1 MLLTKFGFRFFTI
14 CLFIFLFTLQVS
26 AAKYALII
34 SCRAGNTQL
43 HSENKSCS
51 VELLKLLKQKSFEK
65 IDVFFEGGDTELKGS
80 LDIKRPVII
89 EKFEQLAK
97 QLDAKD
103 QLWLFLLGHANAS
116 PRRVSMA
123 TKKGRFSGKELA
135 ALLDMVKA
143 EQFIFC
149 LNTQSNGLMRLLAK
163 PKRLVLCATDSYG
176 QFNPP
181 HFTAF
186 FIKTWAESKNA
197 NLFDI
202 AKKAGRL
209 TEDFYKSNNLA
220 SAENSQIYY
229 KGEILSYP
237 FDGSKDQWLNFAMPE
252 TTSDNT
258 PSHKPVFT
266 PELEGIKIQPAT
278 KETRAKLA
286 EARKLAAVYP
296 QYAAV
301 YIKRDIDLTLKRD
314 NSSRIS
320 RNEAIYLNRDSA
332 AEVFGVFRVPVVASA
347 TSKITCAKIIY
358 PDGSYADFNVDSKD
372 FRHLV
377 MFSGLRQGCLLLR
390 SSLINVPAP
399 GQLPDYN
406 NDLRLQT
413 HFPVVAARIK
423 LRVPKKSPLRYK
435 LYNSSITPENSTTQ
449 YSKNYIFKINA
460 IPAYSYLPGDPNYRK
475 ICIHL
480 ALSTM
485 KSWKDFTTWTTRMFH
500 RAGKIDPASEKFLK
514 KLVKNCKTDTE
525 KVKRIYDF
533 LCDLRYLTVPIGAG
547 AFRPRLPGLV
557 IRDRYGDCKDK
568 ANALVALAGKLGI
581 KAYRVLVNRGRWTDK
596 TFPSWQFNHMIAYFP
611 KLSAYPQGL
620 WLDAT
625 DGATRFGTL
634 PPGDIGRAGML
645 IKDDSFKFKTINLS
659 GNIKNIIEQNIK
671 LTPCRDDPEKLAGTV
686 QITASGLPDYRL
698 RQTIKRLSP
707 RQLEFFIHKQID
719 SFLPEFTVKKF
730 KIVSKLTDIS
740 TPLKITVEVEGMRW
754 MLKATRTVLV
764 NSVWN
769 QLSFP
774 QRKYGIIINDGQS
787 LHMIQTL
794 TLNGKSSK
802 KHLPEWKKENEYLSI
817 SFSTQQT
824 TSFVQKFELDLKKSE
839 IPKQDYSRVRNLI
852 LKFKSKINGGQ

>member
-1 MLLTKFGFRFFTI
+1 MRPEKFAFRFFAI
-14 CLFIFLFTLQVS
+14 CLSIFLFTLQAS
-26 AAKYALII
+26 AAKYALVI
-34 SCRAGNTQL
+34 SCRAGNAQL
-43 HSENKSCS
+43 HNENKSCS
-51 VELLKLLKQKSFEK
+51 TELLKLLEKKGFEK
-65 IDVFFEGGDTELKGS
+65 IDVFFEGGSTELKGS
-80 LDIKRPVII
+80 MDITRTSIV
-89 EKFEQLAK
+89 EKLK
-97 QLDAKD
+97 QLGDQLNSKD
-103 QLWLFLLGHANAS
+103 QLWLFLMGHASAS

-123 TKKGRFSGKELA
+123 TKKGRLTGKELA
-135 ALLDMVKA
+135 ASLKRIKA

-149 LNTQSNGLMRLLAK
+149 LNTQSHGLMRLLAK

-197 NLFDI
+197 SLFDI

-209 TEDFYKSNNLA
+209 TEYFYKSNNLA

-258 PSHKPVFT
+258 PSRKPVFT
-266 PELEGIKIQPAT
+266 PELEGIKIHPAT
-278 KETRAKLA
+278 KETLAQLAK
-286 EARKLAAVYP
+286 ARKLAAVHS

-320 RNEAIYLNRDSA
+320 SNEFIFLNRDSA
-332 AEVFGVFRVPVVASA
+332 AEIFGVFRVPVIAGS

-358 PDGSYADFNVDSKD
+358 PDGSYADFNVVSKD

-377 MFSGLRQGCLLLR
+377 IFNGLRKGCLLLR
-390 SSLINVPAP
+390 SSLVNVPAP

-413 HFPVVAARIK
+413 SFPVVATQIK
-423 LRVPKKSPLRYK
+423 LSVPKKSPLRYK
-435 LYNSSITPENSTTQ
+435 LYNSNITPEISTAQ
-449 YSKNYIFKINA
+449 YSKNYLFKINS
-460 IPAYSYLPGDPNYRK
+460 IPAYSYLPGDPDYRK

-485 KSWKDFTTWTTRMFH
+485 KSWKDFAAWSTRMFH
-500 RAGKIDPASEKFLK
+500 RAGKVDSESEKVLK
-514 KLVKNCKTDTE
+514 RLVKGCKTDTE

-533 LCDLRYLTVPIGAG
+533 LCSLRYLTVPVGAG

-596 TFPSWQFNHMIAYFP
+596 TFPSWQFNHMMVFFP

-634 PPGDIGRAGML
+634 PPGDLGRAGML
-645 IKDDSFKFKTINLS
+645 IKGDSFEFKRIVLS
-659 GNIKNIIEQNIK
+659 GNIKNLIDLDIQLSPRGPGK
-671 LTPCRDDPEKLAGTV
+671 LKGTV
-686 QITASGLPDYRL
+686 QITASGLTDYHL
-698 RQTIKRLSP
+698 RQKIKRLSP
-707 RQLEFFIHKQID
+707 RQLEFFIHKQLD
-719 SFLPEFTVKKF
+719 SFLPGFESKKF
-730 KIVSKLTDIS
+730 KILTKLTDIS
-740 TPLKITVEVEGMRW
+740 TPLKIVIEVEGKPW
-754 MLKATRTVLV
+754 MLKKARMLLAD
-764 NSVWN
+764 SIFS
-769 QLSFP
+769 QLSLS
-774 QRKYGIIINDGQS
+774 RREYGIILNDGQS
-787 LHMIQTL
+787 LSLTQTL
-794 TLNGKSSK
+794 AVKGKLDQK
-802 KHLPEWKKENEYLSI
+802 QLDWKRENKYLSI
-817 SFSTQQT
+817 SFSAKQT
-824 TSFVQKFELDLKKSE
+824 AVFVQKFKLDFKKSE
-839 IPKQDYSRVRNLI
+839 ITVQDYSGVRDLI
-852 LKFKSKINGGQ
+852 LKFKNKINGGR